1 MAVKCVVAHA
11 DITDHFLFYFENC
24 ELSDFLEKSCNLTS
38 LEDENERKH
47 GFFFFFCLMLTS
59 ESPEDDYK

>member
-11 DITDHFLFYFENC
+11 DITNHFLFYFENC

-47 GFFFFFCLMLTS
+47 EFFYSFA
-59 ESPEDDYK
+59 